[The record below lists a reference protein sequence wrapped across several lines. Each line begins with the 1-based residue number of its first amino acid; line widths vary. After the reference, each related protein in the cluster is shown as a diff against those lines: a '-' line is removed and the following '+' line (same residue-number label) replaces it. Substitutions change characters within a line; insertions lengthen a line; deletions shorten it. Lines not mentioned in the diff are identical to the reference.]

1 MGEGARR
8 RARVREQRFS
18 RSCNADDCTPR
29 PHLNG
34 AVRQLQVAEIAQDR
48 VALPQFF
55 GDRGDCRRLRA
66 PSEPILHRCLS
77 TEVRE
82 LRLLERGY
90 GETLLERYRGFHLVV
105 AVLDLGQRDGR
116 PQGRLGQRRHRLDLR
131 RRPQDLPEQR
141 GRGGLL
147 LDEGLINRHDPATC
161 RPHGARGG
169 RERTRASRRCS
180 RWNQGLQDKS
190 SRDFLYIGRA

>member
-1 MGEGARR
+1 MRGIRAGARPCAWR
-8 RARVREQRFS
+8 GEEGERTGEWARPRARVREQRFS
-18 RSCNADDCTPR
+18 RSCNADDCTLR
-29 PHLNG
+29 LHLNG

-77 TEVRE
+77 TEIGE

-90 GETLLERYRGFHLVV
+90 GETLLKRNRGLHFVV

-116 PQGRLGQRRHRLDLR
+116 FQGRLWQRRHGLDLR
-131 RRPQDLPEQR
+131 RRAQDLPEQARRR
-141 GRGGLL
+141 GLPRRRSDRRYDTATAGPMFGERGVAARLG
-147 LDEGLINRHDPATC
+147 ATKL
-161 RPHGARGG
+161 R
-169 RERTRASRRCS
+169 
-180 RWNQGLQDKS
+180 
-190 SRDFLYIGRA
+190 

>member
-77 TEVRE
+77 TEIGE

-90 GETLLERYRGFHLVV
+90 GETLLERNRGLHLVV

-116 PQGRLGQRRHRLDLR
+116 FQGRLWQRRHGLDLR
-131 RRPQDLPEQR
+131 RRAQDLPEQAR
-141 GRGGLL
+141 RRGLL
-147 LDEGLINRHDPATC
+147 LDEGLIDGYDPATR
-161 RPHGARGG
+161 RPHVRSSAGAAARLGRRALRGAA
-169 RERTRASRRCS
+169 R
-180 RWNQGLQDKS
+180 K
-190 SRDFLYIGRA
+190 